1 MPRRAIS
8 IASTRSP
15 PAAERLAATRAP
27 GHIVFMAKSSPPSHV
42 SVCSLSALPA
52 HAKTIGAT
60 HLMTILR
67 EHTAVATP
75 EGIAA
80 ERHLRIGIN
89 DINEPREGFVHPE
102 AGHLE
107 EIIAFARAWDE
118 TAPLL
123 IHCWAGISRS
133 TAAAFISLCTRNPG
147 AEEARIAVAL
157 RAASPTAT
165 PNRLMVELADG
176 LLMRRGRMV
185 RAIEAIGPGVSA
197 MEGQPFLLPSRF

>member
-1 MPRRAIS
+1 MPKVTA
-8 IASTRSP
+8 
-15 PAAERLAATRAP
+15 
-27 GHIVFMAKSSPPSHV
+27 HSSV

-52 HAKTIGAT
+52 HAKAIGAS

-67 EHTAVATP
+67 EHDVVPTP
-75 EGIAA
+75 DGIAPD
-80 ERHLRIGIN
+80 RHLRIGVN
-89 DINEPREGFVHPE
+89 DITEPREGFIHPE
-102 AGHLE
+102 PNHLA
-107 EIIAFARAWDE
+107 EIITFARAWDG

-133 TAAAFISLCTRNPG
+133 TAAAFVSLCTRNPDT
-147 AEEARIAVAL
+147 EEARIAATL

-176 LLMRRGRMV
+176 LLNRQGRMV
-185 RAIEAIGPGVSA
+185 RAIEAIGPGASA